1 MDEIQRSFKKYDKM
15 LATERAPGQRSI
27 FSPRTPAHSE
37 ASRSSN
43 TKGGAASAPAGGEG
57 EETEERIL
65 SIFFTANNLG
75 AAVYTRETAKLE
87 LLKDIPDDPDS
98 FEMLKALVL
107 QVNAD
112 FVLVSAR
119 HDDRLI
125 DCVKSCYQQDSATS
139 TEDQL
144 PPQILLRPGMDFG
157 VTSSERRVKQIRMPG
172 EPPRNQQ
179 EQNLQVAARVD
190 FSCICMIRAA
200 GALLKYMDKNFV
212 TGLENDEQDILFINY
227 LKLEQILNIDFP
239 SLEGLQVFKS
249 VNTQSASTAGS
260 WNKTREGLSMYTILN
275 RCNSVVGSRFLKRFL
290 KAPFGD
296 LAIIEERQNDVEFFT
311 RAAHSQFVIN
321 LCRSIKK
328 IKNFHRLIKNL
339 YYSQISVADWLGV
352 YRTLTGI
359 TEIAELADHCPGDV
373 LLLKAVR
380 VQITDVVFN
389 LRAVMESIV
398 DWPASQKD
406 GNLKVKAGVDDH
418 LDEIR
423 RFHRGLP
430 DMLRLVAEEEI
441 CNVPSFVEDMSVIY
455 LPHVGFLICFYYDDL
470 LERKGVDYRHL
481 EDLDFM
487 FENDDMM
494 YYRNDRTRQLDRE
507 LGDVVLEIIK
517 IETAIFLR
525 LAESILNNRYQLEQ
539 VVTTIGQLDCMMSLA
554 LVGRDLNWVRP
565 RMIRSGDIKIK
576 KGRHPLQELTLP
588 HHFIGNDTA
597 MGRTGGKTHLLTG
610 PNSSGKSIYL
620 KQVGLIVYLAHLG
633 CFVPAKEAEIPV
645 VDQIF
650 TRIVTYDAVSLGISA
665 FFCDLQQL
673 SFALNNFTPRSLC
686 LVDEFGKGTLP
697 EDGATLLAAAI
708 EHVADLNQRAPYGI
722 YSTHFHEIPG
732 LIGRPP
738 GVTFYHMAAN
748 KTDEGIVY
756 LYKLE
761 PGICLYSYASE
772 VARAAYVKK
781 HVIERMEE
789 ITVTRDFDLK
799 KKVKKKR
806 LLCGLFSCLFDLDLE
821 DHIELYI
828 FMQQIRKLKI

>member
-1 MDEIQRSFKKYDKM
+1 M
-15 LATERAPGQRSI
+15 LARERVPGQRSI
-27 FSPRTPAHSE
+27 FSPRTPADSE
-37 ASRSSN
+37 GSSSSSN
-43 TKGGAASAPAGGEG
+43 QGAAATEGEG
-57 EETEERIL
+57 EESEERIL

-75 AAVYTRETAKLE
+75 AALFTRETAKLE

-98 FEMLKALVL
+98 FERLKALL
-107 QVNAD
+107 QQVNAD

-119 HDDRLI
+119 QDDRLI
-125 DCVKSCYQQDSATS
+125 DFLKDFYHQKSGSSSEEQK
-139 TEDQL
+139 QL
-144 PPQILLRPGMDFG
+144 PPQLILRPGMDFG
-157 VTSSERRVKQIRMPG
+157 LTSCERRVKQMRMPG

-179 EQNLQVAARVD
+179 EQNLQVAAHVD
-190 FSCICMIRAA
+190 FSSICMVRAA
-200 GALLKYMDKNFV
+200 GALLKYVDKNV
-212 TGLENDEQDILFINY
+212 VAGMETEEQDVLFINY
-227 LKLEQILNIDFP
+227 INLQQMLNIDFP

-249 VNTQSASTAGS
+249 ISAQSGSTAGS
-260 WNKTREGLSMYTILN
+260 WNKTREGLSMFTILN

-296 LAIIEERQNDVEFFT
+296 LNIIEERQNDVEFFT

-352 YRTLTGI
+352 FRTLTGI
-359 TEIAELADHCPGDV
+359 TEISNLADHCPGDV

-389 LRAVMESIV
+389 LRMVMESII

-406 GNLKVKAGVDDH
+406 GTLRVKAGVDDH

-430 DMLRLVAEEEI
+430 DMLRLVAEEEV
-441 CNVPSFVEDMSVIY
+441 CNVPSFVEDISVIY
-455 LPHVGFLICFYYDDL
+455 LPHIGFLICLPYDDL

-494 YYRNDRTRQLDRE
+494 YYRNDRTRQLDEE
-507 LGDVVLEIIK
+507 LGDVVVEIIK
-517 IETAIFLR
+517 IETAISLR
-525 LAESILNNRYQLEQ
+525 LAESILKNRMQLEQ
-539 VVTTIGQLDCMMSLA
+539 VVTTIGQMDCMMSLA
-554 LVGRDLNWVRP
+554 LVGRDFNWVRP
-565 RMIRSGDIKIK
+565 RMISSGDLKIK

-588 HHFIGNDTA
+588 HHFIANDTA

-633 CFVPAKEAEIPV
+633 CFVPAKAAEIPV

-665 FFCDLQQL
+665 FFCDLMQL
-673 SFALNNFTPRSLC
+673 SFALNNFTPRSLV

-697 EDGATLLAAAI
+697 QDGATLLAAAI
-708 EHVADLNQRAPYGI
+708 EHVSDLGQRAPYGI
-722 YSTHFHEIPG
+722 FSTHFHEVPG
-732 LIGRPP
+732 MIGKPP
-738 GVTFYHMAAN
+738 GVTYYHMAAD

-772 VARAAYVKK
+772 VARAAYVRKP
-781 HVIERMEE
+781 VIERMEE
-789 ITVTRDFDLK
+789 ITETGDFDLK
-799 KKVKKKR
+799 NKVKKK
-806 LLCGLFSCLFDLDLE
+806 GFINGIFSSLIDLDME

-828 FMQQIRKLKI
+828 FMQRLRKLKL